1 MRIESL
7 PGDLVTLVRLAE
19 LGGADMVPQE
29 PLAPEPK
36 DRPLKDAHIP
46 PGKGHFIYT
55 SLLGTAKDLSTAEN
69 VQVGLNVV
77 NLE

>member
-1 MRIESL
+1 MSVVEFL
-7 PGDLVTLVRLAE
+7 DAVE
-19 LGGADMVPQE
+19 E
-29 PLAPEPK
+29 
-36 DRPLKDAHIP
+36 PLKDAHIP

-77 NLE
+77 NLD